1 MLTTARHSWPTD
13 ERTDRTGTS
22 VAAVPPSPLSA
33 LDANAW
39 SERLKSA
46 CVHDRLSRSVR
57 EEVLRRTAAGLM
69 SLRDLRMV
77 LLVAGDHESFV
88 PVRETVMRAVAAN
101 PETVRQLLQLHVQL
115 EMWPPLVFTDTPGAA
130 QARVGLP
137 GHEVTGP
144 VRRGK
149 IKQQAR
155 DAAMTS
161 LLAHL
166 TGAPDPLDA
175 SSVPAPR
182 STRLGRGGLGVDT
195 FEVLLAE
202 DITAPA
208 PRPLLL
214 EDLLGR
220 AEHGQYQHRHMYAL
234 LFTAAG
240 PGWQQA
246 RSAMLDVVA
255 QRSGYA
261 AALLAMHAKN
271 RQLEVFSYDEVLDE
285 LDEAAEHRH
294 VITARC
300 DGGAGEV
307 RGDVKRTRGRK
318 AGRHRAAVSL
328 LAVLTGLPEPE
339 VRLPDEPEPDKPPA
353 QPAGSKS
360 GAGKGRTNALMDLN
374 QLKLDDV
381 ITKPEWTYESVGTAQ
396 KPRFRCTGSCEVRGT
411 ALQAEGRGGNKAD
424 ARMDAANTLL
434 VLIRQHSDEPTEAPA
449 ETSAPALTEA
459 ATTTGPEA
467 AGEWGQAPDPP
478 VGPVTPAVPAQRT
491 GEPSH
496 LNAASAVAEAF
507 AAGCAL
513 TLIRPAAGRATCFLL
528 YRDDGAA
535 MPSALLP
542 APMTEAVH
550 ELALACGSAA
560 RRAQVTGWALPV
572 PLVVDALFATAH
584 PSTVVH
590 PSAAA
595 WARVLRFGLEL
606 LADCLAHPAVG
617 NDGSAVW
624 RLGPVL
630 GADRTTLDRLVTD
643 LPPHAHC
650 EVLPA
655 GDPTTLRIPHAADA
669 VDTVLTALAVTF
681 VATPGASALFGQH
694 PFTTPDQPLHPD
706 LRQWA
711 DDLEEGAEPGP
722 APRLLLAIEPPTD
735 ADADAQLLRA
745 TLLVHRA
752 DDNDSPVPAGTLW
765 SEQAPGTVAL
775 RRRIQRALHRS
786 ATVWPAAE
794 RLAAQP
800 EPAGVPLR
808 LPEAAQLAEL
818 GADGVPGLDV
828 RWPAG
833 LVDALTTR
841 TVVGARAPAGDMR
854 LGLAQLLDF
863 SWQIALN
870 GQPLT
875 EAEMD
880 ALAEAARPL
889 LRLRDTWVLL
899 DPATARRA
907 AHRHLDS
914 LTGID
919 ALGAALSGTITVDGQ
934 AYPCEPAGGLADLI
948 TALRTSTSD
957 TGLVPVPDGLRAE
970 LRGYQH
976 RGLTWLARLT
986 ELGFGAVLADD
997 MGLGKTL
1004 TAISLILHRQRTG
1017 ARKPTLVLARAS
1029 LVTNWIRELA
1039 KFAPEVQAIAYHGTN
1054 RTLAE
1059 ITGTTVV
1066 VTTYGVLQRDAELL
1080 AATQWDMVVADEAQ
1094 SVKNPDS
1101 LAAQAL
1107 RTLTCAV
1114 PLAMTGTPVE
1124 NRLEE
1129 LWAIM
1134 DWANPGLLG
1143 TRTTFRTRYG
1153 RDAERDT
1160 TGETA
1165 RALGRL
1171 ISPFLLRRRKS
1182 DPGIAPEL
1190 PDKIHAQRIVQLT
1203 REQAALYEAAVRE
1216 SLDAVRASTGIA
1228 RHGLVVKLIT
1238 ALRQVC
1244 NHPAHYLKESFDPDA
1259 GPGPFAA
1266 RSAKLA
1272 ALDELLDQI
1281 SALGESALIFSSY
1294 VEMGR
1299 LLQAHL
1305 SASGM
1310 RPEFLHGGTPVRARQ
1325 RLVDAFQAGDTP
1337 VLILSIKAA
1346 GVGLNLTRASHVI
1359 HFDQQWNPAIEDQAT
1374 DRAHRIGQHRQVHV
1388 HQLLNDA
1395 TLEDRIAALL
1405 VHKRALSDAV
1415 LAGGEKALAD
1425 LDDQELAQLVS
1436 LGSRQ

>member
-1 MLTTARHSWPTD
+1 MLTTARHGWPTD

-22 VAAVPPSPLSA
+22 VAAVPPSTLST
-33 LDANAW
+33 LDANDW
-39 SERLKSA
+39 SEHLKSA
-46 CVHDRLSRSVR
+46 CVHGRLSRAVR
-57 EEVLRRTAAGLM
+57 AEVVRRTTAGLM

-77 LLVAGDHESFV
+77 LLVAGDEESWA
-88 PVRETVMRAVAAN
+88 PVREMVMTAVAAN
-101 PETVRQLLQLHVQL
+101 PETVRQVLQLHVQL
-115 EMWPPLVFTDTPGAA
+115 EMWPPLAFTDTSGAA

-144 VRRGK
+144 ERWGQT
-149 IKQQAR
+149 KQQAR

-161 LLAHL
+161 VLAYMA
-166 TGAPDPLDA
+166 GATDPFDA

-182 STRLGRGGLGVDT
+182 HERLGRGGLGVDT
-195 FEVLLAE
+195 FEFLLAE

-208 PRPLLL
+208 PRPVLLQ
-214 EDLLGR
+214 DLLGR
-220 AEHGQYQHRHMYAL
+220 AAHGQYQHRHMYAL

-261 AALLAMHAKN
+261 AALLAMRAKDL
-271 RQLEVFSYDEVLDE
+271 QLEQFSYDEVLDE
-285 LDEAAEHRH
+285 DAEHRH

-307 RGDVKRTRGRK
+307 RGNVQRARGRK

-328 LAVLTGLPEPE
+328 LAALTGLPEPE
-339 VRLPDEPEPDKPPA
+339 GRLPDEPEPDKPSA
-353 QPAGSKS
+353 QPAG
-360 GAGKGRTNALMDLN
+360 GKATADNRRTNALMDLN

-381 ITKPEWTYESVGTAQ
+381 ITKPEWTYESIGTPK
-396 KPRFRCTGSCEVRGT
+396 KPRFRCTGSCEARGT
-411 ALQAEGRGGNKAD
+411 AVQADGQGGNKSD
-424 ARMDAANTLL
+424 ARMNAAETLL
-434 VLIRQHSDEPTEAPA
+434 VLIRQSRAEPAEAPVASPAPAPSETEA
-449 ETSAPALTEA
+449 ET
-459 ATTTGPEA
+459 GREA
-467 AGEWGQAPDPP
+467 AGEGEQAPAMAATP
-478 VGPVTPAVPAQRT
+478 VVPLQRT
-491 GEPSH
+491 GELVH
-496 LNAASAVAEAF
+496 LSAESAVAEAL

-513 TLIRPAAGRATCFLL
+513 TLIQAAPGRAACFLF

-535 MPSALLP
+535 MPPAVLP
-542 APMTEAVH
+542 SPMADAVH

-560 RRAQVTGWALPV
+560 RRAQVAGWALPL
-572 PLVVDALFATAH
+572 PLAVDALVAVEH
-584 PSTVVH
+584 PSTGVH
-590 PSAAA
+590 ASAAA
-595 WARVLRFGLEL
+595 WAEVLRFGLQL
-606 LADCLAHPAVG
+606 LADGLAHPAVG
-617 NDGSAVW
+617 EDGSGVW
-624 RLGPVL
+624 RAGPVT
-630 GADRTTLDRLVTD
+630 GARRTALDCLIED

-650 EVLPA
+650 EILPA
-655 GDPTTLRIPHAADA
+655 DDPTALRIPHADDA
-669 VDTVLTALAVTF
+669 VDTVLTTLADTF
-681 VATPGASALFGQH
+681 VATPGAQALFGTH
-694 PFTTPDQPLHPD
+694 PFTAPSQQLHPD
-706 LRQWA
+706 LQQWA
-711 DDLEEGAEPGP
+711 DDLEETAETGP
-722 APRLLLAIEPPTD
+722 APRLLLAIEAPNE
-735 ADADAQLLRA
+735 ADADAQQLRA
-745 TLLVHRA
+745 TLLVHRDGTGA
-752 DDNDSPVPAGTLW
+752 PVPAGTLW
-765 SEQAPGTVAL
+765 SEPAAGTVVL
-775 RRRIQRALHRS
+775 RRRIQRALRRC

-794 RLAAQP
+794 RLAGQP
-800 EPAGVPLR
+800 QPAGMR
-808 LPEAAQLAEL
+808 LSLAEVAQLAEF
-818 GADGVPGLDV
+818 GADGMPGLMV

-833 LVDALTTR
+833 LIDALTTR
-841 TVVGARAPAGDMR
+841 TVVGARSATGATR

-889 LRLRDTWVLL
+889 MRLRDTWVLL

-907 AHRHLDS
+907 AHRQLDS

-919 ALGAALSGTITVDGQ
+919 ALGAALSGTITVDGH
-934 AYPCEPAGGLADLI
+934 AYTCDAAGGLADLI
-948 TALRTSTSD
+948 TALRTSASD
-957 TGLVPVPDGLRAE
+957 APLVPVPNGLRAQ

-986 ELGFGAVLADD
+986 DLGFGAVLADD

-1004 TAISLILHRQRTG
+1004 TAISLILHRQETG
-1017 ARKPTLVLARAS
+1017 ARKPTLVIARAS

-1039 KFAPEVQAIAYHGTN
+1039 RFAPELAAIAYHGTG

-1059 ITGTTVV
+1059 VTDTSVV
-1066 VTTYGVLQRDAELL
+1066 VTTYGVLQRDTDLL

-1124 NRLEE
+1124 NRLED

-1160 TGETA
+1160 TGEKA
-1165 RALGRL
+1165 RLLGRL
-1171 ISPFLLRRRKS
+1171 ISPFLLRRRKR

-1216 SLDAVRASTGIA
+1216 TLDAVRATTGIA

-1244 NHPAHYLKESFDPDA
+1244 NHPAHYLKEAFDPNA
-1259 GPGPFAA
+1259 GPSAFAA

-1305 SASGM
+1305 SARGM
-1310 RPEFLHGGTPVRARQ
+1310 RPEFVHGGTPVRTRQ
-1325 RLVDAFQAGDTP
+1325 RLVDTFQAGDTP
-1337 VLILSIKAA
+1337 VLILSVKAA
-1346 GVGLNLTRASHVI
+1346 GVGLNLTRATHVI

-1405 VHKRALSDAV
+1405 VHKRGLSDAV

-1436 LGSRQ
+1436 LGSRL

>member
-1 MLTTARHSWPTD
+1 MTTARHGWPTD
-13 ERTDRTGTS
+13 ERTDRTVTS
-22 VAAVPPSPLSA
+22 VDVVPPSTLST

-39 SERLKSA
+39 SEHLKSA
-46 CVHDRLSRSVR
+46 CVHGRLSKSVR
-57 EEVLRRTAAGLM
+57 AEVVRRSTAGQM

-77 LLVAGDHESFV
+77 LLVADDYESWS
-88 PVRETVMRAVAAN
+88 PVREMVMTAVAAN
-101 PETVRQLLQLHVQL
+101 PETVRQVLQLHVQL
-115 EMWPPLVFTDTPGAA
+115 EMWPPLAFTDTSGAA

-144 VRRGK
+144 ERRGQT
-149 IKQQAR
+149 KQQAR

-161 LLAHL
+161 LLAYL
-166 TGAPDPLDA
+166 AGATDPFDA

-182 STRLGRGGLGVDT
+182 PTRLGRGGLGVDT

-208 PRPLLL
+208 PRPVLLD
-214 EDLLGR
+214 DLLGR

-246 RSAMLDVVA
+246 RRAMLDVVA

-261 AALLAMHAKN
+261 AALLAMRAKDL
-271 RQLEVFSYDEVLDE
+271 QLELFSYDEALDE
-285 LDEAAEHRH
+285 DAEHRH
-294 VITARC
+294 VITALC
-300 DGGAGEV
+300 DGGTGEV
-307 RGDVKRTRGRK
+307 RGDVKRARGRR

-328 LAVLTGLPEPE
+328 LAALTGLPEPE
-339 VRLPDEPEPDKPPA
+339 VRLPDEPEADKPSA
-353 QPAGSKS
+353 QPAG
-360 GAGKGRTNALMDLN
+360 GKAAADKRRTNALMDLN

-381 ITKPEWTYESVGTAQ
+381 ITKPEWTYESIGTP
-396 KPRFRCTGSCEVRGT
+396 KKSRFRCTGSCEVRGT
-411 ALQAEGRGGNKAD
+411 AVQAEGRGGNKAD
-424 ARMDAANTLL
+424 ARMDAADALL
-434 VLIRQHSDEPTEAPA
+434 ALIRQSPADPAVAPAPAPTEA
-449 ETSAPALTEA
+449 ETA
-459 ATTTGPEA
+459 TGPEA
-467 AGEWGQAPDPP
+467 AGERGQAPAPP
-478 VGPVTPAVPAQRT
+478 ATPAKPIQRT
-491 GEPSH
+491 GEPSY
-496 LNAASAVAEAF
+496 LSAESAVAEAL

-513 TLIRPAAGRATCFLL
+513 TLIRPALGRATCFLL
-528 YRDDGAA
+528 YRDDGAP
-535 MPSALLP
+535 MPPAVLA
-542 APMTEAVH
+542 APMAQAVH
-550 ELALACGSAA
+550 ELALACGAEA
-560 RRAQVTGWALPV
+560 RRAQVVGWALPV
-572 PLVVDALFATAH
+572 PLAVDTLLATNPPA
-584 PSTVVH
+584 VGVH
-590 PSAAA
+590 ASAAA
-595 WARVLRFGLEL
+595 WAGVLRFGLQL
-606 LADCLAHPAVG
+606 LADGLVHPAVG
-617 NDGSAVW
+617 NDGTGVW
-624 RLGPVL
+624 RLGPVA
-630 GADRTTLDRLVTD
+630 GRHRTELECLVES

-650 EVLPA
+650 EVLA
-655 GDPTTLRIPHAADA
+655 ADDPTTLRIPYADDA
-669 VDTVLTALAVTF
+669 VDTVLTTLADTF
-681 VATPGASALFGQH
+681 VATPGAHALFGTH
-694 PFTTPDQPLHPD
+694 PFTTPAQQLHPE
-706 LRQWA
+706 LQQWA
-711 DDLEEGAEPGP
+711 DDLEENAEPGP
-722 APRLLLAIEPPTD
+722 APRLLLAIEAPNE
-735 ADADAQLLRA
+735 ADADAQQLRA
-745 TLLVHRA
+745 TLLVHR
-752 DDNDSPVPAGTLW
+752 DDTGTPVPAGTLW
-765 SEQAPGTVAL
+765 SEPAAGTVVLCRRVQRAL
-775 RRRIQRALHRS
+775 RRC

-800 EPAGVPLR
+800 EPAGMR
-808 LPEAAQLAEL
+808 LHLAEVAQLAEL
-818 GADGVPGLDV
+818 GADGMPGLQV

-833 LVDALTTR
+833 LIDALTTR
-841 TVVGARAPAGDMR
+841 TVVGDRSATGATR

-899 DPATARRA
+899 DPGTARRA
-907 AHRHLDS
+907 AHRQLDS

-934 AYPCEPAGGLADLI
+934 AYACEAAGGLADLI

-957 TGLVPVPDGLRAE
+957 APLVPVPNGLRAQ

-986 ELGFGAVLADD
+986 DLGFGAVLADD

-1004 TAISLILHRQRTG
+1004 SAISLILHRQQTG
-1017 ARKPTLVLARAS
+1017 ARKPTLVIARAS
-1029 LVTNWIRELA
+1029 LVTNWMRELA
-1039 KFAPEVQAIAYHGTN
+1039 KFAPELKTVAYHGTG

-1059 ITGTTVV
+1059 VTDTTVV

-1143 TRTTFRTRYG
+1143 TRTTFRIRYG

-1160 TGETA
+1160 TGGKA
-1165 RALGRL
+1165 RLLGRL

-1216 SLDAVRASTGIA
+1216 TLDAVRHSTGIA

-1244 NHPAHYLKESFDPDA
+1244 NHPAHYLKEAFDPDA
-1259 GPGPFAA
+1259 GPDAFAA

-1281 SALGESALIFSSY
+1281 STVGESALIFTSY

-1305 SASGM
+1305 SARGR
-1310 RPEFLHGGTPVRARQ
+1310 RPEFVHGGTPVRTRQ

-1337 VLILSIKAA
+1337 VLILSVKAA
-1346 GVGLNLTRASHVI
+1346 GVGLNLTRATHVI
-1359 HFDQQWNPAIEDQAT
+1359 HFDQQWNPAVEDQAT

-1405 VHKRALSDAV
+1405 VHKRGLSDAV

-1436 LGSRQ
+1436 LGSRP

>member
-1 MLTTARHSWPTD
+1 MTTARHGWPTD

-22 VAAVPPSPLSA
+22 VEAVPPSTLST

-39 SERLKSA
+39 SEHLKSA
-46 CVHDRLSRSVR
+46 CVHGRLSRAVR
-57 EEVLRRTAAGLM
+57 AEVVRRTTAGMM

-77 LLVAGDHESFV
+77 LLVADDEESWS
-88 PVRETVMRAVAAN
+88 PVREMVMTAVAAN
-101 PETVRQLLQLHVQL
+101 PETVRQVLQLHVQL
-115 EMWPPLVFTDTPGAA
+115 EMWPPLVFTDTSGAA

-144 VRRGK
+144 ERWGQN
-149 IKQQAR
+149 KQQAH

-161 LLAHL
+161 MLAYMASA
-166 TGAPDPLDA
+166 TDPFDA
-175 SSVPAPR
+175 SSVPPPR
-182 STRLGRGGLGVDT
+182 HERLGRGGLGVDT

-214 EDLLGR
+214 QDLLGR

-261 AALLAMHAKN
+261 AALLAMRAKDL
-271 RQLEVFSYDEVLDE
+271 QLEQFSYDEVLDE
-285 LDEAAEHRH
+285 DAEHRH

-307 RGDVKRTRGRK
+307 RGNVQRARGRK

-328 LAVLTGLPEPE
+328 LAALTALPEPE
-339 VRLPDEPEPDKPPA
+339 VRLPDEPEPDKPSA
-353 QPAGSKS
+353 QAAG
-360 GAGKGRTNALMDLN
+360 GKAAADKRRTNALMDLN

-381 ITKPEWTYESVGTAQ
+381 ITKPEWTYESIGTPK

-411 ALQAEGRGGNKAD
+411 AVQADGRGGNKSD
-424 ARMDAANTLL
+424 ARMNAAEALL
-434 VLIRQHSDEPTEAPA
+434 VLIRQSRAEPAEAPVASPAPAPSETEA
-449 ETSAPALTEA
+449 E
-459 ATTTGPEA
+459 TGPEA
-467 AGEWGQAPDPP
+467 AGEGEQAPALAATP
-478 VGPVTPAVPAQRT
+478 VVPLQRT
-491 GEPSH
+491 GELVH
-496 LNAASAVAEAF
+496 LSAESAVAEAL

-513 TLIRPAAGRATCFLL
+513 TLIRPVPGRATCFLF
-528 YRDDGAA
+528 YRDDGEA
-535 MPSALLP
+535 MPPAVLP
-542 APMTEAVH
+542 APMAEAIH

-560 RRAQVTGWALPV
+560 RRAQVTGWALPL
-572 PLVVDALFATAH
+572 PLAVDALIAVEP
-584 PSTVVH
+584 PSTGVH

-595 WARVLRFGLEL
+595 WTGVLRFGLQL
-606 LADCLAHPAVG
+606 LADGRAHPAVG
-617 NDGSAVW
+617 QDGSGVW
-624 RLGPVL
+624 RVGPIT
-630 GADRTTLDRLVTD
+630 GTDRTVLDCLVED

-650 EVLPA
+650 EALPSD
-655 GDPTTLRIPHAADA
+655 DPTTLNIPHADDA
-669 VDTVLTALAVTF
+669 VDTVLTTLADTF
-681 VATPGASALFGQH
+681 VATPGARALFGPQ
-694 PFTTPDQPLHPD
+694 PFTTPAQPLHPD
-706 LRQWA
+706 LQQWA
-711 DDLEEGAEPGP
+711 DDLEETADPGP
-722 APRLLLAIEPPTD
+722 APRLLLAIEPPNE
-735 ADADAQLLRA
+735 ADADAQQLRA
-745 TLLVHRA
+745 TLLVHR
-752 DDNDSPVPAGTLW
+752 DDDTGTPVPAGTLW
-765 SEQAPGTVAL
+765 SEPAAGTLCL
-775 RRRIQRALHRS
+775 RRRIRRALRRC

-800 EPAGVPLR
+800 ELAGMR
-808 LPEAAQLAEL
+808 LSLAEVAQLAEL
-818 GADGVPGLDV
+818 GADNVPGLDA

-833 LVDALTTR
+833 LIDALTTR
-841 TVVGARAPAGDMR
+841 TVVGARSATGATR

-907 AHRHLDS
+907 AHRQLDS

-934 AYPCEPAGGLADLI
+934 AYACEAAGGLADLI
-948 TALRTSTSD
+948 TALRTSTSE
-957 TGLVPVPDGLRAE
+957 TGLVPVPDGLRAQ

-986 ELGFGAVLADD
+986 DLGFGAVLADD

-1004 TAISLILHRQRTG
+1004 TAISLILHRQQTG
-1017 ARKPTLVLARAS
+1017 ARTPTLVIARAS
-1029 LVTNWIRELA
+1029 LVTNWMRELA
-1039 KFAPEVQAIAYHGTN
+1039 KFAPELVAIAYHGTG

-1059 ITGTTVV
+1059 VTDTTVV

-1160 TGETA
+1160 TGEKA
-1165 RALGRL
+1165 RLLGRL

-1190 PDKIHAQRIVQLT
+1190 PDKIHAQQIVQLT

-1216 SLDAVRASTGIA
+1216 TLDAVRGSTGIA

-1244 NHPAHYLKESFDPDA
+1244 NHPAHYLKEAFDPDA
-1259 GPGPFAA
+1259 GPGAFAA

-1281 SALGESALIFSSY
+1281 STLGESALLFTSY
-1294 VEMGR
+1294 TEMGR

-1305 SASGM
+1305 SARGR
-1310 RPEFLHGGTPVRARQ
+1310 RPEFLHGGTPIRTRQ

-1337 VLILSIKAA
+1337 VLILSVKAA
-1346 GVGLNLTRASHVI
+1346 GVGLNLTRATHVI

-1405 VHKRALSDAV
+1405 VHKRGLSDAV
-1415 LAGGEKALAD
+1415 LAGGEQALAD
-1425 LDDQELAQLVS
+1425 LDDQELARLVS
-1436 LGSRQ
+1436 LGSRP